1 MKCKILLHPSID
13 KSLSILKRSEQERM
27 VFLCLRCK
35 GKTEF
40 FIKQTDYI
48 YTKIDNTYKGRRLSR

>member
-1 MKCKILLHPSID
+1 MKCKILLRSIVG
-13 KSLSILKRSEQERM
+13 KSLLGLKRSEQERM

-40 FIKQTDYI
+40 SIKQTDYV
-48 YTKIDNTYKGRRLSR
+48 YTEIDTTYKGRRPSR